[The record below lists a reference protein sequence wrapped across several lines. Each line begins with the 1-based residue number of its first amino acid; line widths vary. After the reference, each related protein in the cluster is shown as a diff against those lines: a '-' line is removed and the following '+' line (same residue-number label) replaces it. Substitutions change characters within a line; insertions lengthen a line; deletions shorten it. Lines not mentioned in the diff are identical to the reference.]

1 MGGTDDYYVDEN
13 GSLKRTKRGE
23 GITRFTV
30 SNDHSQQISFN
41 ADFNVETVSMTYAYT
56 DENGKEETRTTE
68 ATLVTIEDPEQAK
81 QLFEF
86 MADHTDVEFSL
97 TSMTQKIPKNKTKNV
112 VSTSHAEDADV
123 TMSAVVDAN
132 KNSFYINDLFHS
144 HPGGTDPS
152 EDDEIYRDLLYNNL
166 NQYIPQKNW
175 IYKPSKINRHSTPVN
190 YRFGTDKY
198 NKKYINGKYLQY

>member
-1 MGGTDDYYVDEN
+1 
-13 GSLKRTKRGE
+13 
-23 GITRFTV
+23 
-30 SNDHSQQISFN
+30 
-41 ADFNVETVSMTYAYT
+41 
-56 DENGKEETRTTE
+56 
-68 ATLVTIEDPEQAK
+68 
-81 QLFEF
+81 
-86 MADHTDVEFSL
+86 MADHTNVEFSL

-123 TMSAVVDAN
+123 TMGAVVDAN

-144 HPGGTDPS
+144 HPNGGNPS
-152 EDDEIYRDLLYNNL
+152 KDDKIYRDLLYNNL

-190 YRFGTDKY
+190 HRFGTYKY